1 MNPALRVLKNST
13 ALSATVLLER
23 ALGFL
28 LPWYIARAQG
38 NEMWGV
44 YNTALPFVT
53 IAVPFAYWGLDQL
66 VPREIARQNEEPGA
80 YLGSA
85 LLIGGSAALLV
96 SAATLLITRLLNYP
110 TQLESLI
117 FIAVLSNVFPRAEA
131 MMAASVITGLERME
145 IIAAVRLPLT
155 VLRTLG
161 AVWLLIQGYGLVS
174 LFLVLGAFHLAVSL
188 LYIVL
193 LYRFIPGFRL
203 SYDRR
208 LLRSLAIS
216 AIPFVVIIFTG
227 ETVRQVDRIFIS
239 KLWDTDAVGYYAT
252 GTMLIQ
258 VMYLVAPA
266 MMTALFPGLSRVYV
280 SSLDRFGALAAQLF
294 KLLLVATFPL
304 TLGIIGLAGWIIP
317 LVFGSEYEPSVAV
330 LRITA
335 LGIVPSFVARF
346 LYRVMLASDNER
358 LAIHTAVFKGMVS
371 LALNA
376 ALIPS
381 YGILGASVAAALT
394 ELLGLGQNL
403 LYVSTKIVPFD
414 YRNALL
420 RPGVSIL
427 ASSAVYLF
435 LSGASHIVA
444 WLAASV
450 VFVVGIL
457 LTGAVRLGE
466 LQRLLGLRVA

>member
-1 MNPALRVLKNST
+1 VGAI
-13 ALSATVLLER
+13 
-23 ALGFL
+23 FL
-28 LPWYIARAQG
+28 L
-38 NEMWGV
+38 M
-44 YNTALPFVT
+44 
-53 IAVPFAYWGLDQL
+53 
-66 VPREIARQNEEPGA
+66 
-80 YLGSA
+80 
-85 LLIGGSAALLV
+85 
-96 SAATLLITRLLNYP
+96 
-110 TQLESLI
+110 
-117 FIAVLSNVFPRAEA
+117 
-131 MMAASVITGLERME
+131 
-145 IIAAVRLPLT
+145 
-155 VLRTLG
+155 
-161 AVWLLIQGYGLVS
+161 QGYGLVS
-174 LFLVLGAFHLAVSL
+174 LFLVIGGFHLAVSL

-203 SYDRR
+203 SYDRQ
-208 LLRSLAIS
+208 LLRSLAIG
-216 AIPFVVIIFTG
+216 AIPFVIIIFTG

-280 SSLDRFGALAAQLF
+280 SSLERFGALAGQLF
-294 KLLLVATFPL
+294 KLLLVAIFPV

-317 LVFGSEYEPSVAV
+317 LVFGPEYEPSINV

-358 LAIHTAVFKGMVS
+358 LAIHTAAFKGFVS

-376 ALIPS
+376 ALIPT

-435 LSGASHIVA
+435 LSGASHIAA

-450 VFVVGIL
+450 VFVAGIL
-457 LTGAVRLGE
+457 LTGTVRWGE
-466 LQRLLGLRVA
+466 LRRLLGLRTA